1 MFRLGEERGVG
12 SCGWVADPTV
22 LTAAKHAGWARFGL
36 IVLALGLEGA

>member
-1 MFRLGEERGVG
+1 MRVCRR
-12 SCGWVADPTV
+12 PNRM